1 MLDSTHLGKRL
12 TTHYALIQCIYN
24 MGYCCIMSFAAVF
37 LLSRGFTNSH
47 VGLILTLAS
56 ALALI
61 CQPMIATFADRT
73 QNIALRTMVATLLLA
88 NTLIA
93 FVLLIMPSL
102 LLPTA
107 ILYILLVC
115 FHITQQSLIT
125 SMSME
130 HINTGIHINFS
141 LARGIGSFAFALLS
155 LAMGFLVND
164 YGAWIVMPI
173 TMSLGLSGI
182 LLVSSFQKAQIH
194 ALKAEK
200 TRSEGAS
207 SLIEFAKKNKS
218 FIAIVGSIAL
228 MFFSHTLINTY
239 TIQIM
244 KHVGGTSADMGIATA
259 IAGFLELPAMAL
271 FPFFLRKIRSPGTIM
286 KLSGVFLVIKTLITL
301 LAPNVLWINIAQCL
315 QFFGFAMF
323 IPSSVYYVNHVIDE
337 VDKVKGQAS
346 MGMALGISGMIGNVL
361 GGLMLDTSAGVP
373 FMLTVGMSVSCV
385 GVVLVFLV
393 DNIRARQK
401 QVFNAV

>member
-1 MLDSTHLGKRL
+1 MADPAHLGKRL
-12 TTHYALIQCIYN
+12 TTHYALIQSIYN

-61 CQPMIATFADRT
+61 CQPMIATFADKT
-73 QNIALRTMVATLLLA
+73 QNIALRTMVAVLLLA

-93 FVLLIMPSL
+93 LMLLVMPSL
-102 LLPTA
+102 LLPSA

-130 HINTGIHINFS
+130 HINTGIPINFS

-173 TMSLGLSGI
+173 TMSLGLGGI
-182 LLVSSFQKAQIH
+182 LLVSSFQKAHIH
-194 ALKAEK
+194 TLKTEK
-200 TRSEGAS
+200 TTSDGAS

-239 TIQIM
+239 TIQII

-271 FPFFLRKIRSPGTIM
+271 FPFFLSKIRSPGTIM

-385 GVVLVFLV
+385 GVVLVFLL
-393 DNIRARQK
+393 DSIRARQE
-401 QVFNAV
+401 QVFSAL